1 MSHTDLR
8 SQQLHMLS
16 HEVFDHNWRY
26 GARVSLYQ
34 AIEKTIYCTTKIIEY
49 YQEPIMKTWIVPSPD
64 TIGISDTM
72 YRSVYM
78 YSRLVTQP
86 KIYGF
91 ESNPISI
98 RY

>member
-1 MSHTDLR
+1 
-8 SQQLHMLS
+8 
-16 HEVFDHNWRY
+16 
-26 GARVSLYQ
+26 
-34 AIEKTIYCTTKIIEY
+34 
-49 YQEPIMKTWIVPSPD
+49 MKTWIVLSSD
-64 TIGISDTM
+64 TIGISDTV

-91 ESNPISI
+91 ESNLISI